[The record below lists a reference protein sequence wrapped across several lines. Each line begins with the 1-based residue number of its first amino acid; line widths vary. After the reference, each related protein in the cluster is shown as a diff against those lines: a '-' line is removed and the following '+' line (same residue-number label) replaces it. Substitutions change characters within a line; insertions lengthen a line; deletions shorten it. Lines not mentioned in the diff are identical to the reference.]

1 MNKSESLLRF
11 HSSVMTGFA
20 AVAVGATK
28 AWLVGI
34 LLLAVWSAPTF
45 AVTVSQDGVELQS
58 ETFEGDT
65 AGTHPANWSP
75 KDGRPP
81 SANNMVLAGGVPG
94 PAHLGGNQYLL
105 LDRANNSNSDGRAYI
120 NSWTPFD
127 TGTAAASMMLYF
139 PSTNNAQEGQIG
151 FGSNLSNGLA
161 VMAGRKTRG
170 VIEYYDG
177 VANGWAA
184 IETTYTNDVWQ
195 QWDFEFNLDTGMAS
209 ICIDGECSSDLNTGR
224 TGADVTISRL
234 EIEAGWDGAN
244 PHSKLYIDDVGEGGP
259 PPSNTDWVW
268 GVDSGSW
275 HTPGNWTPAG
285 GPPRTN
291 AQKATFGSSITT
303 ASTVLVDSAATVG
316 TIELNNANRI
326 NIAGTAAVTLEAE
339 TGNASIDVQAG
350 SHQFQV
356 PVTLNSNTGV
366 SVVAGESLDFDG
378 PVDLNGNTLDISAAL
393 GTVNFYHSVQDTAGG
408 GGINNAGTLGGSSSI
423 GGDLNSDGTLL
434 VQIAGSGHDSLEV
447 GGVATLNGTL
457 AVELAG
463 DYTPSAGETYT
474 VLSAGSLVDDGI
486 ALGGSAAGLFNLEV
500 AGGSLVLTAIP
511 EPSTIGL
518 IGLAVA
524 LLAACGSRKV
534 TRVALVGIVATF
546 ALTSFQ
552 PLEAVEITHSVSGLV
567 FQDAFESPA
576 EPESIFTDG
585 GVGEWTGNG
594 FGALDQSTNSTDF
607 ANVGSQSGKFIRGPG
622 SGGRAEGWFDMS
634 IPLLTSGT
642 ITAKFATYVNS
653 ENVSSN
659 TPFQIGFGDTLAGRI
674 QLLAKTSGEIV
685 ANDGINPSQEFGVP
699 FVQDQWQNWMV
710 NIDLDNETYEYNVDN
725 ASSGTLNL
733 RNNIGSDS
741 KDMWL
746 MEVEA
751 GVGDTFYMDTYLE
764 PAESTDFSWKLGAGN
779 DWNAETS
786 WLPSTVPNANN
797 HTATFAGKINADST
811 VYTNAAVT
819 ARQIVFDNSDNLYN
833 IAGTGQVVLDN
844 VDAGNAAIDVLA
856 GTHQFQAMVSL
867 LRDSDVTTAAA
878 VEGES
883 EAGVLSFDGPVALN
897 GNTLNITA
905 GSTVNINH
913 AEVGAASGTVSNSG
927 TLGGTDMNAI
937 NGDLT
942 NNADGTLGIN
952 IGGTGQYD
960 FDSFQVAGTADLAGS
975 LSVELADGFTLSGNE
990 SFEVLT
996 AGSLVNN
1003 GISLSGPNAA
1013 DFTLDVNTATG
1024 VVTLSAGGGGGG
1036 LAGDFNNNGTV
1047 DAADFTVWRDS
1058 LGAQDESALM
1068 GNGDGSGVI
1077 DEGDYA
1083 LWFANF
1089 GNSSGSGS
1097 GSSAVPEP
1105 AACLLLAFAGSLVGL
1120 GVPRYRR

>member
-1 MNKSESLLRF
+1 MN
-11 HSSVMTGFA
+11 A
-20 AVAVGATK
+20 AENSWTSRCG
-28 AWLVGI
+28 
-34 LLLAVWSAPTF
+34 LLLSSADMGDKLKSGLIASVIGMLVVVPVSTY

-81 SANNMVLAGGVPG
+81 SANNLVLNDVSPG
-94 PAHLGGNQYLL
+94 PAHVGGTQYLL

-120 NSWTPFD
+120 NGWTEFN
-127 TGTAAASMMLYF
+127 TGTAAASLMLYV
-139 PSTNNAQEGQIG
+139 PSTNNPQNAQIG

-161 VMAGRKTRG
+161 VMVGRETRG
-170 VIEYYDG
+170 AIEYYDE
-177 VANGWAA
+177 AASGWAA
-184 IETTYTNDVWQ
+184 IETTYSDDVWQ
-195 QWDFEFNLDTGMAS
+195 QWDLEFNLDTGMAS
-209 ICIDGECSSDLNTGR
+209 ICVDGECLSDLDTGR
-224 TGADVTISRL
+224 TGVTISRL
-234 EIEAGWDGAN
+234 EIEAGWDGTA

-275 HTPGNWTPAG
+275 NAPGSWTPAG

-291 AQKATFGSSITT
+291 AHKATFGGSITT
-303 ASTVLVDSAATVG
+303 ASTVLVDSAVTVG

-408 GGINNAGTLGGSSSI
+408 GAINNAGTLGGSSSI

-463 DYTPSAGETYT
+463 DYTPLAGETFT

-534 TRVALVGIVATF
+534 TRVALVGIVATL
-546 ALTSFQ
+546 AVTNFQ
-552 PLEAVEITHSVSGLV
+552 PLEAVEITHSVTGV
-567 FQDAFESPA
+567 IFQDTFESPA
-576 EPESIFTDG
+576 EPGDIFADG
-585 GVGEWTGNG
+585 PGFAEWTGNSL
-594 FGALDQSTNSTDF
+594 GALNQSTNSTDF
-607 ANVGSQSGKFIRGPG
+607 ANVGSQSGKFIRGPS
-622 SGGRAEGWFDMS
+622 SGGRAEGIFDGFS
-634 IPLLTSGT
+634 TSGT
-642 ITAKFATYVNS
+642 VTAKFATYVNS
-653 ENVSSN
+653 ENVLSN
-659 TPFQIGFGDTLAGRI
+659 TPFQIGFGDTLAGRL
-674 QLLAKTSGEIV
+674 QFLAKTTSGEIV
-685 ANDGINPSQEFGVP
+685 ANDRNNPGQEFGVP
-699 FVQDQWQNWMV
+699 FVQDQWQNWVV

-733 RNNIGSDS
+733 RNNLGSDS

-764 PAESTDFSWKLGAGN
+764 PAETTDFSWKLGAGN
-779 DWNAETS
+779 DWNAATS

-797 HTATFAGKINADST
+797 HTATFAGKINADAT
-811 VYTNAAVT
+811 VYTNSAVT

-878 VEGES
+878 VEGGS

-927 TLGGTDMNAI
+927 TLGAPT
-937 NGDLT
+937 
-942 NNADGTLGIN
+942 
-952 IGGTGQYD
+952 
-960 FDSFQVAGTADLAGS
+960 
-975 LSVELADGFTLSGNE
+975 
-990 SFEVLT
+990 
-996 AGSLVNN
+996 
-1003 GISLSGPNAA
+1003 
-1013 DFTLDVNTATG
+1013 
-1024 VVTLSAGGGGGG
+1024 
-1036 LAGDFNNNGTV
+1036 
-1047 DAADFTVWRDS
+1047 
-1058 LGAQDESALM
+1058 
-1068 GNGDGSGVI
+1068 
-1077 DEGDYA
+1077 
-1083 LWFANF
+1083 
-1089 GNSSGSGS
+1089 
-1097 GSSAVPEP
+1097 
-1105 AACLLLAFAGSLVGL
+1105 
-1120 GVPRYRR
+1120 

>member
-1 MNKSESLLRF
+1 MN
-11 HSSVMTGFA
+11 A
-20 AVAVGATK
+20 AENSWTSRCG
-28 AWLVGI
+28 
-34 LLLAVWSAPTF
+34 LLLSSADMGDKLKSGLIASVIGMLVVVPVSTY

-81 SANNMVLAGGVPG
+81 SANNLVLNDVSPG
-94 PAHLGGNQYLL
+94 PAHVGGTQYLL

-120 NSWTPFD
+120 NGWTEFN
-127 TGTAAASMMLYF
+127 TGTAAASLMLYV
-139 PSTNNAQEGQIG
+139 PSTNNPQNAQIG

-161 VMAGRKTRG
+161 VMVGRETRG
-170 VIEYYDG
+170 AIEYYDE
-177 VANGWAA
+177 AASGWAA
-184 IETTYTNDVWQ
+184 IETTYSDDVWQ
-195 QWDFEFNLDTGMAS
+195 QWDLEFNLDTGMAS
-209 ICIDGECSSDLNTGR
+209 ICVDGECLSDLDTGR
-224 TGADVTISRL
+224 TGVTISRL
-234 EIEAGWDGAN
+234 EIEAGWDGTA

-275 HTPGNWTPAG
+275 NAPGSWTPAG

-291 AQKATFGSSITT
+291 AHKATFGGSITT
-303 ASTVLVDSAATVG
+303 ASTVLVDSAVTVG

-408 GGINNAGTLGGSSSI
+408 GAINNAGTLGGSSSI

-463 DYTPSAGETYT
+463 DYTPLAGETFT

-534 TRVALVGIVATF
+534 TRVALVGIVATL
-546 ALTSFQ
+546 AVTNFQ
-552 PLEAVEITHSVSGLV
+552 PLEAVEITHSVTGV
-567 FQDAFESPA
+567 IFQDTFESPA
-576 EPESIFTDG
+576 EPGDIFADG
-585 GVGEWTGNG
+585 PGFAEWTGNSL
-594 FGALDQSTNSTDF
+594 GALNQSTNSTDF
-607 ANVGSQSGKFIRGPG
+607 ANVGSQSGKFIRGPS
-622 SGGRAEGWFDMS
+622 SGGRAEGIFDGFS
-634 IPLLTSGT
+634 TSGT
-642 ITAKFATYVNS
+642 VTAKFATYVNS
-653 ENVSSN
+653 ENVLSN
-659 TPFQIGFGDTLAGRI
+659 TPFQIGFGDTLAGRL
-674 QLLAKTSGEIV
+674 QFLAKTTSGEIV
-685 ANDGINPSQEFGVP
+685 ANDRNNPGQEFGVP
-699 FVQDQWQNWMV
+699 FVQDQWQNWVV

-733 RNNIGSDS
+733 RNNLGSDS

-764 PAESTDFSWKLGAGN
+764 PAETTDFSWKLGAGN
-779 DWNAETS
+779 DWNAATS

-797 HTATFAGKINADST
+797 HTATFAGKINADAT
-811 VYTNAAVT
+811 VYTNSAVT

-878 VEGES
+878 VEGGS

-937 NGDLT
+937 NGGLT
-942 NNADGTLGIN
+942 NNTDGTLGIN
-952 IGGTGQYD
+952 IGGTGQYE
-960 FDSFQVAGTADLAGS
+960 FDSFQVAGAADLAGS
-975 LSVELADGFTLSGNE
+975 LSVELAEGFTLSGNE

-996 AGSLVNN
+996 AGSLVNS

-1047 DAADFTVWRDS
+1047 DAADFTVWRDN
-1058 LGAQDESALM
+1058 LGAQDESTLM

-1083 LWFANF
+1083 LWFGNF
-1089 GNSSGSGS
+1089 GNGSGSGS

-1120 GVPRYRR
+1120 WAPRFRR